1 MNHGPGFGWGLSETS
16 MDFQEFPKLLYK
28 GGDIHAEY
36 VIVHDQE
43 QEEDAEGYEVANLN
57 PESIPAD
64 APKKRGRPA
73 KAQ

>member
-1 MNHGPGFGWGLSETS
+1 MEH
-16 MDFQEFPKLLYK
+16 QEFPKLLYK

-36 VIVHDQE
+36 VIVHDEAQ
-43 QEEDAEGYEVANLN
+43 EDAAEGFEVASLD
-57 PESIPAD
+57 PDKPVAD